1 LRREWRATEAI
12 LAPAFASGRPA
23 VDATAPRIRSTAHA
37 VASRRDRAY
46 YIDGQLFGTHDS
58 AYLPERPMSI
68 NFNQWLIDLAGR
80 TGTTA
85 RAYDEQVD
93 YVLHVKDQVL
103 TPAQVAAKVT
113 GYRSAGTTFEDTVP
127 SS

>member
-1 LRREWRATEAI
+1 VAVNQHTE
-12 LAPAFASGRPA
+12 GRQSYNGWHDL
-23 VDATAPRIRSTAHA
+23 VLTIDNSSIK
-37 VASRRDRAY
+37 Y

-68 NFNQWLIDLAGR
+68 NFNQWLIDLAGQ
-80 TGTTA
+80 TSTTA

-113 GYRSAGTTFEDTVP
+113 AYRGAGTTFEDTVP